1 MLSHPAIGTYMF
13 RAYSLCR
20 PPIAAAIAV
29 TGLMVSA
36 VPARAHEAESLAGG
50 FFAGFSHPL
59 SGPDHMLAMI
69 AVGLWG
75 AFLGRPL
82 IFLLPAVFPAVMA
95 IGGVLGMAGA
105 PVPPVE
111 VGIAF
116 SVVILGI
123 AVAAAW
129 RAPVWLAVA
138 ITALFGL
145 FHGYAHGLELPSMAD
160 PISYSLG
167 FVVATGLLHV
177 VGIAIGAV
185 RSAPRGAMAVRTAG
199 ALIALAGIGFLV
211 VALTPQGMV

>member
-1 MLSHPAIGTYMF
+1 MLSHRAIGTYMF
-13 RAYSLCR
+13 HAFSWCR
-20 PPIAAAIAV
+20 PSIAGAIAA
-29 TGLMVSA
+29 TGLLVSP
-36 VPARAHEAESLAGG
+36 VPAYAHEAESLAGG
-50 FFAGFSHPL
+50 LFAGFSHPL

-75 AFLGRPL
+75 AFLRRPL

-95 IGGVLGMAGA
+95 IGGVLGMAGV
-105 PVPPVE
+105 PIPPVE

-160 PISYSLG
+160 PVSYSLG
-167 FVVATGLLHV
+167 FVTATGLLHI
-177 VGIAIGAV
+177 VGIAIGTL
-185 RSAPRGAMAVRTAG
+185 RSAPRGVMAVRAAG

-211 VALTPQGMV
+211 VALTPQGLV